1 MAGGLARALSHWLTL
16 VQSQWIVGVVRS
28 GFRLLWLGD
37 KAPLTRRPPAFKPPF
52 SQEARAVLQS
62 EVASLLEKGAVEAVS
77 DHRSP
82 GFYGRLFAVPKASGA
97 WRPVL
102 DLSFLNTFLR
112 TIRFKMETPASVRD
126 ALRPGD
132 WVTSIDL
139 TDAYFHIL
147 VHPADRKWLRFRWA
161 SQVYQFRALPFGLS
175 LAPWIF
181 TMVVRQFCA
190 LVRSQGVRLRAY
202 LDDWLIMGQSEALCR
217 QHTLLV
223 LREASLLGFSVNH
236 TKSELVP
243 SQSFTYLGMTF
254 NTVTWTVQP
263 SQKRVDKLQAL
274 IRSTSLLLRA
284 SLRTLASI
292 LGQMESMALLVPLGR
307 VHKRPLQ
314 HALKPFVDS
323 PCVDWNT
330 LVPLGDWF
338 QAATLPWLDSGWVC
352 RGVPIVSP
360 PPNMDLFTDASLL
373 GWGAHTDRLTASG
386 LWSVE
391 QSTWHINSLELEA
404 VFLALVAFLPSLAAK
419 RVRLFTDNT
428 TVAAYVN
435 KQGGSRSPTLSRRT
449 CEILTWCSQRGISL
463 SARYLPGSLNTLADA
478 LSRSH
483 EVLQAEWTIT
493 HGALLR
499 LWAVAPKPVV
509 DLFATR
515 FSRRLPVFVSPF
527 PDPEAWGTN
536 ALDIPWTGL
545 EAYAF
550 PPFQLLSQVLR
561 KAELERPSLLL
572 VTPLWPSQPWFPDL
586 LRLTR
591 GPPIPLALVPG
602 ELVQPR
608 TGVPHG
614 HPQSLN
620 LHAWRL

>member
-1 MAGGLARALSHWLTL
+1 MAGGLARALPHWLAAIRSRWL
-16 VQSQWIVGVVRS
+16 VGVVKS

-37 KAPLTRRPPAFKPPF
+37 KAPLTRCPPAFKPPF
-52 SQEARAVLQS
+52 SQEAKAVLQS
-62 EVASLLEKGAVEAVS
+62 EVASLIEKGAVEAVS
-77 DHRSP
+77 DHSSP

-102 DLSFLNTFLR
+102 DLSFLNKFLR

-181 TMVVRQFCA
+181 TMVVRQLCA

-202 LDDWLIMGQSEALCR
+202 LDDWLIMGQSEALC
-217 QHTLLV
+217 
-223 LREASLLGFSVNH
+223 SLGS
-236 TKSELVP
+236 P
-243 SQSFTYLGMTF
+243 GGQ
-254 NTVTWTVQP
+254 
-263 SQKRVDKLQAL
+263 
-274 IRSTSLLLRA
+274 
-284 SLRTLASI
+284 LAGI
-292 LGQMESMALLVPLGR
+292 LGQPYEVRARAVSVIHLPGDDV
-307 VHKRPLQ
+307 Q
-314 HALKPFVDS
+314 HGHLDCPAFAEAGGQAPGSHSLYFAS
-323 PCVDWNT
+323 PAGFT
-330 LVPLGDWF
+330 S
-338 QAATLPWLDSGWVC
+338 DSGLHPGAD
-352 RGVPIVSP
+352 GVHGPSGSTGE
-360 PPNMDLFTDASLL
+360 NASLL

-478 LSRSH
+478 LSRSDR
-483 EVLQAEWTIT
+483 VLQAEWTIT

-586 LRLTR
+586 LRLAR

-620 LHAWRL
+620 HHVWRL